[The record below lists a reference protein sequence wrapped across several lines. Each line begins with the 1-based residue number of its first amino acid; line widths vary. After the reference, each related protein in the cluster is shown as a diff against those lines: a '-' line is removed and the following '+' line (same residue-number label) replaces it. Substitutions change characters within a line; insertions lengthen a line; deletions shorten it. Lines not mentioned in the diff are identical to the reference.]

1 MLLLYGPGGSN
12 ILLSNESLYYWV
24 GLNPQL
30 GLGSEPLNPG
40 GLGCVD
46 TLAPVRY
53 QGSWAVGAEVS
64 WIPAGGSIFGTGWG
78 NLHYWMPSAHQFR

>member
-12 ILLSNESLYYWV
+12 ILLSNENLYYWG

-30 GLGSEPLNPG
+30 GLGSEALNPG

-46 TLAPVRY
+46 TLALVRY
-53 QGSWAVGAEVS
+53 QGS
-64 WIPAGGSIFGTGWG
+64 
-78 NLHYWMPSAHQFR
+78 